1 MNKKVV
7 LIILDG
13 VGVGE
18 LPDASLYMDE
28 GSNTL
33 ANLADNVAKLNLP
46 NLQKFGLG
54 NIIPIR
60 FVPPVEKP
68 EAAFGKMAAKSKG
81 KDSTTGHW
89 ELLGVITEKEFPTYP
104 NGFPD
109 DLLEKFLSATGSKG
123 YLGNTAASG
132 TIIINDLGEEHQR
145 TGFPIIYTS
154 ADSVFQIAAHEQ
166 IIPLEK
172 LYEICEITR
181 TKVCVGKHSVGRI
194 IARPFVGEPS
204 NYKRTANRRDFS
216 VEPPRNTLLD
226 ILKNKGIATIGI
238 GKIDD
243 LFAGKGLSEIIHTK
257 SNAEGVNSILEQT
270 KKNKSGLIIANL
282 VDFDQLYG
290 HRNDPIGFAE
300 ALEAF
305 DLVLPKI
312 KETLS
317 EGDWLI
323 LTADHGNDPIT
334 PSTDHSREYVPIL
347 CYSPNYKIGSDLGTR
362 SSFADL
368 AKTIGDIFELDDS
381 SLQISGTS
389 FYHSLIKK

>member
-1 MNKKVV
+1 MHKKVILV
-7 LIILDG
+7 ILDG

-18 LPDASLYMDE
+18 LSDANLYKDE

-33 ANLADNVAKLNLP
+33 ANLAANVASLNLP

-54 NIIPIR
+54 NIIPIK
-60 FVPPVEKP
+60 FVPPVVQP
-68 EAAFGKMAAKSKG
+68 DASFGKMAAMSKG

-109 DLLEKFLSATGSKG
+109 DLLESFLSATNSKG

-132 TIIINDLGEEHQR
+132 TDIINDLGEEHQR

-154 ADSVFQIAAHEQ
+154 ADSVFQIAADEHT
-166 IIPLEK
+166 IPLER

-194 IARPFVGEPS
+194 IARPFVGDPG
-204 NYKRTANRRDFS
+204 NYKRTVNRRDFS
-216 VEPPRNTLLD
+216 LEPHGNTLLD
-226 ILKNKGIATIGI
+226 ILKEKNIPTVGI

-243 LFAGKGLSEIIHTK
+243 LFAGRGLSEIIHTK
-257 SNAEGVNSILEQT
+257 SNAEGVRSIIEQS
-270 KKNKSGLIIANL
+270 KNNSGLIIANL

-290 HRNDPIGFAE
+290 HRNDPIGFAK
-300 ALEAF
+300 ALEEF
-305 DLVLPKI
+305 DLALPKI
-312 KETLS
+312 METLNDG
-317 EGDWLI
+317 EWLI

-347 CYSPNYKIGSDLGTR
+347 CYSPDKKVGSNLGTR
-362 SSFADL
+362 ASFADL
-368 AKTIGDIFELDDS
+368 AKTIGEIFELNDS